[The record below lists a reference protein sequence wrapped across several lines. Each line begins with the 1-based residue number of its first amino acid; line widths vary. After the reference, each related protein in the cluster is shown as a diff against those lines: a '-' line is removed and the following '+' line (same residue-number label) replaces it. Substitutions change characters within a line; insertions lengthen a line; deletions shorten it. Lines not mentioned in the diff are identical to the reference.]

1 MVNILDCQSK
11 VEGST
16 PSEVAKF
23 EMWWVSSNGKT
34 RDCGSRYGG
43 FNSPYSH
50 QTYVGVV
57 QW

>member
-16 PSEVAKF
+16 PSEVAKYG
-23 EMWWVSSNGKT
+23 EYRLMV
-34 RDCGSRYGG
+34 RREIVVLVMVGSI
-43 FNSPYSH
+43 PPTH
-50 QTYVGVV
+50 TKTYVGVV